1 MSKNRIITLLTDFGL
16 SDVYVGV
23 MKGTIA
29 QINPQLKVIDITHQ
43 IPSQNIAA
51 ARFCLM
57 TAFAYF
63 PAETVHIAVVDP
75 GVGSSR
81 RAIAIKC
88 ANCFL
93 VGPDN
98 GLFSGVLSRER
109 ALALAKRSE
118 GKPAPTGA
126 APTKRIAA
134 VELTNSQYW
143 RSPFASSTF
152 HGRDIFAAAG
162 AHLANG
168 VPLEELGECI
178 DPASLVQLQIPNYAV
193 TGTGAT
199 GCVQYVDR
207 FGNLITNIP
216 NNCIVSNNWSV
227 IISNSCDPIHIP
239 SGKTYSDSK
248 PGDLIAITGSDGW
261 LEIAVNGG
269 SAQSVLKLDC
279 GAIVQLLFET
289 NN

>member
-23 MKGTIA
+23 MKGAIA
-29 QINPQLKVIDITHQ
+29 QINPHLKVIDITHQ

-63 PAETVHIAVVDP
+63 PPETVHVAVVDP
-75 GVGSSR
+75 GVGSKR
-81 RAIAIKC
+81 RGVAIKC

-98 GLFSGVLSRER
+98 GLFSGVLSRES
-109 ALALAKRSE
+109 AIVS
-118 GKPAPTGA
+118 
-126 APTKRIAA
+126 

-143 RSPFASSTF
+143 RTPQPSSTF

-168 VPLEELGECI
+168 VALEELGETI
-178 DPASLVQLQIPNYAV
+178 DPASLVQLEIPNCAV
-193 TGTGAT
+193 TATGIE

-216 NNCIVSNNWSV
+216 NNCIIGNNWSV
-227 IISNSCDPIHIP
+227 TISHSSDAIRIP
-239 SGKTYSDSK
+239 SGKTYSDSQ
-248 PGDLIAITGSDGW
+248 PGDLSAITGSDGW

-269 SAQSVLKLDC
+269 SAQSVLKLEC
-279 GAIVQLLFET
+279 GAIVQLLFES

>member
-23 MKGTIA
+23 MKGAIA

-57 TAFAYF
+57 SAFAYF
-63 PAETVHIAVVDP
+63 PPETVHIAVVDP
-75 GVGSSR
+75 GVGSKR
-81 RAIAIKC
+81 RPVAIKC

-98 GLFSGVLSRER
+98 GLFSGVLSRES
-109 ALALAKRSE
+109 A
-118 GKPAPTGA
+118 
-126 APTKRIAA
+126 IAS
-134 VELTNSQYW
+134 VELTNPKYW
-143 RSPFASSTF
+143 RSPQPSSTF

-168 VPLEELGECI
+168 VALEELGEAI
-178 DPASLVQLQIPNYAV
+178 DPASLVQLQIPNCTV
-193 TGTGAT
+193 TATGIE
-199 GCVQYVDR
+199 GCVQYGDR

-216 NNCIVSNNWSV
+216 NNCIIGNNWSLT
-227 IISNSCDPIHIP
+227 ISNSSDAIRIP
-239 SGKTYSDSK
+239 SGKTYSDSE

-261 LEIAVNGG
+261 VEIAVNGG
-269 SAQSVLKLDC
+269 SAQSVLQLEFGDK
-279 GAIVQLLFET
+279 VQIIYR
-289 NN
+289 

>member
-1 MSKNRIITLLTDFGL
+1 M
-16 SDVYVGV
+16 GV
-23 MKGTIA
+23 MKGAIA

-63 PAETVHIAVVDP
+63 PPETVHIAVVDP
-75 GVGSSR
+75 GVGSKR
-81 RAIAIKC
+81 RGVAVKC

-98 GLFSGVLSRER
+98 GLFSGVLSRES
-109 ALALAKRSE
+109 A
-118 GKPAPTGA
+118 
-126 APTKRIAA
+126 IAS

-143 RSPFASSTF
+143 RTPEPSTTF
-152 HGRDIFAAAG
+152 HGRDIFAAAA
-162 AHLANG
+162 AHLAIG
-168 VPLEELGECI
+168 VALEDLGECI
-178 DPASLVQLQIPNYAV
+178 DPASLVQLQIPNCAV
-193 TGTGAT
+193 TATGIA

-216 NNCIVSNNWSV
+216 NNCIIGNKWSV
-227 IISNSCDPIHIP
+227 TISNSPDPIRIP
-239 SGKTYSDSK
+239 SGRTYSDSK

-269 SAQSVLKLDC
+269 SAQSLLQLEFGSNIEVLF
-279 GAIVQLLFET
+279 GS
-289 NN
+289 

>member
-23 MKGTIA
+23 MKGAIA

-51 ARFCLM
+51 GRFCLM

-63 PAETVHIAVVDP
+63 PPETVHIAVVDP
-75 GVGSSR
+75 GVGSNR
-81 RAIAIKC
+81 RGIAVKC
-88 ANCFL
+88 ANCLL

-98 GLFSGVLSRER
+98 GLFSGVLSRES
-109 ALALAKRSE
+109 A
-118 GKPAPTGA
+118 
-126 APTKRIAA
+126 IAA
-134 VELTNSQYW
+134 VELTNPQYW
-143 RSPFASSTF
+143 RIPEPSSTF

-168 VPLEELGECI
+168 VALEELGRAVRA
-178 DPASLVQLQIPNYAV
+178 ASLVQLQIPNCAV
-193 TGTGAT
+193 TGTGAV

-207 FGNLITNIP
+207 YGNLITNIP
-216 NNCIVSNNWSV
+216 NDCIIGNNWSV
-227 IISNSCDPIHIP
+227 TITNSPDTICIP

-248 PGDLIAITGSDGW
+248 PGDLIAIVGSDGW
-261 LEIAVNGG
+261 LEIAVNSG
-269 SAQSVLKLDC
+269 SAQSVLQLQVGDKVEIIYIDC
-279 GAIVQLLFET
+279 V
-289 NN
+289 